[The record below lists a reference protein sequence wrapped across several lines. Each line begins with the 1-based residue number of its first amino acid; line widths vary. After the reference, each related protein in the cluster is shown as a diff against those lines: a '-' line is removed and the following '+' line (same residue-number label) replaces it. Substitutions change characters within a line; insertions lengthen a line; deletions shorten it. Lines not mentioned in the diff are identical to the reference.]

1 MSSYM
6 WELKDKNKDY
16 FKWGYLAKLK
26 SNNIKTC
33 NSCS

>member
-26 SNNIKTC
+26 SIIQYFVYQI
-33 NSCS
+33 